1 MSNGQKLYNGDCL
14 KILPQLIEDNT
25 KVDLIL
31 TDPPYGTLKGITLK
45 GWDKNTT
52 KWDNQLPTE
61 EIFKYCEK
69 LLRVNGKMILFSQEP
84 YTSHLR
90 TVNYPNLN
98 FIYPLYWLKDHFANP
113 LSCKKA
119 PVSYVEDIS
128 VFHKQYDTDNSH
140 PLRTYAQKLLK
151 EMGLSYK
158 DIERRL
164 GHRRAEHFFYNKD
177 SSQFSLCT
185 EQTYNELIDVYH
197 IDKLDCFKEYTE
209 LKRIN
214 EDFKSVFN
222 YTFNLNNAKFKSN
235 VLQYKKPYNR
245 HHPTEKPVDLL
256 KDLILTY
263 TNPKDTVL
271 DFTMGS
277 GSTGVACM
285 ETDRNF
291 IGIELNKEYYTIAVE
306 RLNNPQTKLL

>member
-1 MSNGQKLYNGDCL
+1 MQK
-14 KILPQLIEDNT
+14 LIEDGF
-25 KVDLIL
+25 KADLVL
-31 TDPPYGTLKGITLK
+31 TDPPYGTIKGMNLD
-45 GWDKNTT
+45 GWKNRTT
-52 KWDNQLPTE
+52 DWDNQLPTE

-98 FIYPLYWLKDHFANP
+98 FIYPLYWLKDHFANA

-128 VFHKQYDTDNSH
+128 VFRRKYDLENED
-140 PLRTYAQKLLK
+140 PIREYAQTLLK
-151 EMGLSYK
+151 QMGVTGK
-158 DIERRL
+158 EIERRL
-164 GHRRAEHFFYNKD
+164 GHRRAEHFFYK
-177 SSQFSLCT
+177 STQFGVCT
-185 EQTYNELIDVYH
+185 EETYNELIEAYH
-197 IDKLDCFKEYTE
+197 IDQLECFKPYDE
-209 LKRIN
+209 I
-214 EDFKSVFN
+214 KSSGN
-222 YTFNLNNAKFKSN
+222 TFNLNGEKFKSN

-263 TNPKDTVL
+263 TNPNDTVL

-277 GSTGVACM
+277 GSTAIACKN
-285 ETDRNF
+285 TNRQF
-291 IGIELNKEYYTIAVE
+291 IGIELDKDYYQIAQE
-306 RLNNPQTKLL
+306 RCKNYQTKLEV